1 MNNKLFLRNKQHINL
16 GTIGH
21 VDHGKTTLTTA
32 ISYLLN
38 IQGLSK
44 KYNYSDIDSAPEEK
58 IRGITI
64 NTTHIEYETF
74 TKHCAHIDCPGH
86 AVYIKNMII
95 GATQMD
101 IAILVIS
108 IIDGIMP
115 QTYEH
120 LLLIK
125 QIGIKDII
133 IFLNKE
139 DLCDDI
145 ELIDFIKL
153 EINELLIKYNFDLNY
168 IKILTGSALNVINI
182 IQKNKNYELIK
193 SNIWIQKLIYLINEI
208 DNIKISTRKINDDF
222 LMPIEDIFSITG
234 RGTVVTG
241 KIEQGCINL
250 NEEIEILKF
259 EKSSIITTVIGLE
272 LSKKQLNQ
280 AQSGDNVGIL
290 LRNIQ
295 KKEIKR
301 GMILS
306 KPNKL
311 KVSKFF
317 ISETYILTQ
326 EEGGRHKPF
335 GIGYKPQFFIRTV
348 DVTGEIKNIYS
359 NNINQKIAIP
369 GDKLTL
375 YIELKHYIVL
385 TLNMKFSIREGGK
398 TIGAGI
404 ITNII
409 N

>member
-1 MNNKLFLRNKQHINL
+1 MNNKIFLRNTHRINL

-21 VDHGKTTLTTA
+21 VDHGNTPYSSA

-38 IQGLSK
+38 FQGLSK

-64 NTTHIEYETF
+64 NTTHIEYETI

-86 AVYIKNMII
+86 SDYIKNMII

-125 QIGIKDII
+125 QIGIKNVI

-139 DLCDDI
+139 DLCSDI

-153 EINELLIKYNFDLNY
+153 EIHELLVKYNFNLNNTH
-168 IKILTGSALNVINI
+168 ILAGSALNVVNI
-182 IQKNKNYELIK
+182 IQKNRNYELIK
-193 SNIWIQKLIYLINEI
+193 SNIWIQKLNDLMDII
-208 DNIKISTRKINDDF
+208 DNIKRNSRINEWYF
-222 LMPIEDIFSITG
+222 LSAIEDVFSITG
-234 RGTVVTG
+234 RGTVL
-241 KIEQGCINL
+241 KRPIEQGYINL
-250 NEEIEILKF
+250 NEEVEILKF
-259 EKSSIITTVIGLE
+259 EKSSIFTPVIGLE
-272 LSKKQLNQ
+272 MFKKQLIQ

-295 KKEIKR
+295 KNEIKR

-306 KPNKL
+306 TPNKL
-311 KVSKFF
+311 KVYKSF
-317 ISETYILTQ
+317 IAETYILTK

-335 GIGYKPQFFIRTV
+335 NMGYKPPFFIPTV
-348 DVTGEIKNIYS
+348 DVTGEIKNIYL
-359 NNINQKIAIP
+359 NYNNQKIGIP

-375 YIELKHYIVL
+375 HIELKHYIVL

-398 TIGAGI
+398 TIGARI
-404 ITNII
+404 ITETKN
-409 N
+409 

>member
-1 MNNKLFLRNKQHINL
+1 MNNKLFIRNKQHINL

-38 IQGLSK
+38 LQGLSK
-44 KYNYSDIDSAPEEK
+44 KYSYSDIDSSPEEK

-64 NTTHIEYETF
+64 NTTHIEYETL

-86 AVYIKNMII
+86 SDYIKNMII

-125 QIGIKDII
+125 QIGIKNLI

-139 DLCDDI
+139 DLCNDE

-153 EINELLIKYNFDLNY
+153 EINELLTKYNFDLNN
-168 IKILTGSALNVINI
+168 IHILTGSALNVIDI
-182 IQKNKNYELIK
+182 IQKNKNYEVIK
-193 SNIWIQKLIYLINEI
+193 SNIWIQKLNNLINII
-208 DNIKISTRKINDDF
+208 DSIQIPIRNINDYF
-222 LMPIEDIFSITG
+222 FMSIEDVFSITG

-241 KIEQGCINL
+241 KIEQGCININ
-250 NEEIEILKF
+250 NEVELLKF
-259 EKSSIITTVIGLE
+259 EKSSILTTVIGLE
-272 LSKKQLNQ
+272 MFKKQLIQ
-280 AQSGDNVGIL
+280 AQSGDNVGVL
-290 LRNIQ
+290 LRNVQ
-295 KKEIKR
+295 KKDIKR
-301 GMILS
+301 GMILAT
-306 KPNKL
+306 PNKL
-311 KVSKFF
+311 KVYKLFTA
-317 ISETYILTQ
+317 EVYILTKD
-326 EEGGRHKPF
+326 EGGRHKPF
-335 GIGYKPQFFIRTV
+335 NIGYKPQFFIYTV
-348 DVTGEIKNIYS
+348 DVTGEIKEIYL
-359 NNINQKIAIP
+359 NNISQKVAIP

-375 YIELKHYIVL
+375 TIELKHYIVL

>member
-1 MNNKLFLRNKQHINL
+1 MNNKLFIRNKQHINL

-38 IQGLSK
+38 LQGLSK
-44 KYNYSDIDSAPEEK
+44 KYSYSDIDSSPEEK

-64 NTTHIEYETF
+64 NTTHIEYETL

-86 AVYIKNMII
+86 SDYIKNMII

-125 QIGIKDII
+125 QIGIKNLI

-139 DLCDDI
+139 DLCNDE

-153 EINELLIKYNFDLNY
+153 EINELLTKYNFDLNN
-168 IKILTGSALNVINI
+168 IHILTGSALNVIDI
-182 IQKNKNYELIK
+182 IQKNKNYEIIK
-193 SNIWIQKLIYLINEI
+193 SNIWIQKLNNLINII
-208 DNIKISTRKINDDF
+208 DSIQIPIRNINDYF
-222 LMPIEDIFSITG
+222 FMSIEDVFSITG

-241 KIEQGCINL
+241 KIEQGCININ
-250 NEEIEILKF
+250 NEVELLKF
-259 EKSSIITTVIGLE
+259 EKSSILTTVIGLE
-272 LSKKQLNQ
+272 MFKKQLIQ
-280 AQSGDNVGIL
+280 AQSGDNVGVL
-290 LRNIQ
+290 LRNVN
-295 KKEIKR
+295 KKDIKR
-301 GMILS
+301 GMILAT
-306 KPNKL
+306 PNKL
-311 KVSKFF
+311 KVYKLFTA
-317 ISETYILTQ
+317 EVYILTK

-335 GIGYKPQFFIRTV
+335 NIGYKPQFFIYTV
-348 DVTGEIKNIYS
+348 DVTGEIKDIYL
-359 NNINQKIAIP
+359 NNISQKVAIP

-375 YIELKHYIVL
+375 TIELKHYIVL

>member
-1 MNNKLFLRNKQHINL
+1 MNNKLFIRNKQHINL

-38 IQGLSK
+38 LQGLSK

-64 NTTHIEYETF
+64 NTTHIEYETI

-86 AVYIKNMII
+86 SDYIKNMII

-108 IIDGIMP
+108 IIDGIML

-125 QIGIKDII
+125 QIGIKNII

-139 DLCDDI
+139 DLCSDI

-153 EINELLIKYNFDLNY
+153 EIHELLVKYNFNLNN
-168 IKILTGSALNVINI
+168 IHILTGSALNVINI

-193 SNIWIQKLIYLINEI
+193 SNIWIQKLNDLISII
-208 DNIKISTRKINDDF
+208 DNIKINRDKLNDNF
-222 LMPIEDIFSITG
+222 LMSIEDVFSITG

-241 KIEQGCINL
+241 KIDQGYINL
-250 NEEIEILKF
+250 NEEVEILKF
-259 EKSSIITTVIGLE
+259 EKSSIFTTVIGLE
-272 LSKKQLNQ
+272 MFKKQLIQ

-290 LRNIQ
+290 LRNVQ
-295 KKEIKR
+295 KNEIKR

-306 KPNKL
+306 TPNKL
-311 KVSKFF
+311 KVYKSF
-317 ISETYILTQ
+317 IAETYILTK

-335 GIGYKPQFFIRTV
+335 NVGYKPQFFIHTV
-348 DVTGEIKNIYS
+348 DVTGEIKNIYLN
-359 NNINQKIAIP
+359 NNIQKIGMP

-375 YIELKHYIVL
+375 HIELKHYIVL
-385 TLNMKFSIREGGK
+385 ILNLKFSIREGGK

-404 ITNII
+404 IIDII
-409 N
+409 D

>member
-1 MNNKLFLRNKQHINL
+1 MNNKLFIRNKQHINL

-38 IQGLSK
+38 LQGLSK
-44 KYNYSDIDSAPEEK
+44 KYSYSDIDSSPEEK

-86 AVYIKNMII
+86 SDYIKNMII

-125 QIGIKDII
+125 QIGIKNLI

-139 DLCDDI
+139 DLCNDE

-153 EINELLIKYNFDLNY
+153 EINELLTKYNFDLNN
-168 IKILTGSALNVINI
+168 IHILTGSALNVIDI
-182 IQKNKNYELIK
+182 IQKNKNYESIK
-193 SNIWIQKLIYLINEI
+193 SNIWIQKLNNLINII
-208 DNIKISTRKINDDF
+208 DSIQIPIRNINDYF
-222 LMPIEDIFSITG
+222 FMSIEDVFSITG

-241 KIEQGCINL
+241 KIEQGCININ
-250 NEEIEILKF
+250 NEVELLKF
-259 EKSSIITTVIGLE
+259 EKSSILTTVIGLE
-272 LSKKQLNQ
+272 MFKKQLIQ
-280 AQSGDNVGIL
+280 AQSGDNVGVL
-290 LRNIQ
+290 LRNVQ
-295 KKEIKR
+295 KKDIKR
-301 GMILS
+301 GMILAT
-306 KPNKL
+306 PNKL
-311 KVSKFF
+311 KVYKLFTA
-317 ISETYILTQ
+317 EVYILTKD
-326 EEGGRHKPF
+326 EGGRHKPF
-335 GIGYKPQFFIRTV
+335 NIGYKPQFFIYTV
-348 DVTGEIKNIYS
+348 DVTGEIKDICL
-359 NNINQKIAIP
+359 NNVSQKVAIP

-375 YIELKHYIVL
+375 TVELKHYIVL

>member
-1 MNNKLFLRNKQHINL
+1 MNNKLFIRNKQHINL

-38 IQGLSK
+38 LQGLSK
-44 KYNYSDIDSAPEEK
+44 KYSYSDIDSSPEEK

-86 AVYIKNMII
+86 SDYIKNMII

-125 QIGIKDII
+125 QIGIKNLI

-139 DLCDDI
+139 DLCNDE

-153 EINELLIKYNFDLNY
+153 EINELLTKYNFDLNN
-168 IKILTGSALNVINI
+168 IHILTGSALNVIDV
-182 IQKNKNYELIK
+182 IQKNKNYEVIK
-193 SNIWIQKLIYLINEI
+193 SNIWIQKLNNLINII
-208 DNIKISTRKINDDF
+208 DSIQIPIRNINDYF
-222 LMPIEDIFSITG
+222 FMSIEDVFSITG

-241 KIEQGCINL
+241 KIEQGCINVNSEVEL
-250 NEEIEILKF
+250 LKF
-259 EKSSIITTVIGLE
+259 EKSSILTTVIGLE
-272 LSKKQLNQ
+272 MFKKQLIQ
-280 AQSGDNVGIL
+280 AQSGDNVGVL
-290 LRNIQ
+290 LRNVQ
-295 KKEIKR
+295 KKDIKR
-301 GMILS
+301 GMILAT
-306 KPNKL
+306 PNKL
-311 KVSKFF
+311 KVYKLFTA
-317 ISETYILTQ
+317 EVYILTKD
-326 EEGGRHKPF
+326 EGGRHKPF
-335 GIGYKPQFFIRTV
+335 NIGYKPQFFIYTV
-348 DVTGEIKNIYS
+348 DVTGEIKNICL
-359 NNINQKIAIP
+359 NDINQKVAIP

-375 YIELKHYIVL
+375 TIELKHYIVL

-409 N
+409 H

>member
-1 MNNKLFLRNKQHINL
+1 MNNKLFIRNKQHINL

-38 IQGLSK
+38 LQGLSK
-44 KYNYSDIDSAPEEK
+44 KYSYSDIDSSPEEK

-86 AVYIKNMII
+86 SDYIKNMII

-125 QIGIKDII
+125 QIGIKNLI

-139 DLCDDI
+139 DLCNDE

-153 EINELLIKYNFDLNY
+153 EINELLTKYNFDLNN
-168 IKILTGSALNVINI
+168 IHILTGSALNVIEI
-182 IQKNKNYELIK
+182 IQKNKNYEAIK
-193 SNIWIQKLIYLINEI
+193 SNIWIQKLNNLINII
-208 DNIKISTRKINDDF
+208 DSIQIPIRNINDYF
-222 LMPIEDIFSITG
+222 FMSIEDVFSITG

-241 KIEQGCINL
+241 KIEQGCINVNSEVEL
-250 NEEIEILKF
+250 LKF
-259 EKSSIITTVIGLE
+259 EKSSILTTVIGLE
-272 LSKKQLNQ
+272 MFKKQLIQ
-280 AQSGDNVGIL
+280 AQSGDNVGVL
-290 LRNIQ
+290 LRNVQ
-295 KKEIKR
+295 KKDIKR
-301 GMILS
+301 GMILAT
-306 KPNKL
+306 PNKL
-311 KVSKFF
+311 KVYKLFTA
-317 ISETYILTQ
+317 EVYILTKD
-326 EEGGRHKPF
+326 EGGRHKPF
-335 GIGYKPQFFIRTV
+335 NIGYKPQFFIYTV
-348 DVTGEIKNIYS
+348 DVTGEIKDICL
-359 NNINQKIAIP
+359 NNISQKVAIP

-375 YIELKHYIVL
+375 TIELKHYIVL

-409 N
+409 H

>member
-1 MNNKLFLRNKQHINL
+1 MNNKLFIRNKQHINL

-38 IQGLSK
+38 LQGLSK

-64 NTTHIEYETF
+64 NTTHIEYETL

-86 AVYIKNMII
+86 SDYIKNMII

-101 IAILVIS
+101 ISILVIS

-125 QIGIKDII
+125 QIGIKNII

-153 EINELLIKYNFDLNY
+153 EIYELLNKYNFNLNN
-168 IKILTGSALNVINI
+168 IKIITGSALNVINI
-182 IQKNKNYELIK
+182 IQKTKNYELIK
-193 SNIWIQKLIYLINEI
+193 SNIWIQKLINLINII
-208 DNIKISTRKINDDF
+208 DNFQIPIRKFNDYF
-222 LMPIEDIFSITG
+222 LMSIEDVFSITG

-241 KIEQGCINL
+241 KIEQGYINL
-250 NEEIEILKF
+250 NDEVEILKF
-259 EKSSIITTVIGLE
+259 EKTSILTTVIGLE
-272 LSKKQLNQ
+272 MFKKQLIQ

-290 LRNIQ
+290 LRNVQ
-295 KKEIKR
+295 KKDIKR

-306 KPNKL
+306 TPNKL
-311 KVSKFF
+311 KVYKSF
-317 ISETYILTQ
+317 IAETYVLTK

-335 GIGYKPQFFIRTV
+335 GIGYKPQFFIYTV
-348 DVTGEIKNIYS
+348 DVTGEIKNIYL
-359 NNINQKIAIP
+359 NNINQKFAMP
-369 GDKLTL
+369 GDKITL
-375 YIELKHYIVL
+375 HIELKHYIVL
-385 TLNMKFSIREGGK
+385 IINMKFSIREGGK

-404 ITNII
+404 ITRILN
-409 N
+409 

>member
-1 MNNKLFLRNKQHINL
+1 MNNKLFIRNKQHINL

-21 VDHGKTTLTTA
+21 VDHGKTTLTAA

-38 IQGLSK
+38 LQGLSK

-64 NTTHIEYETF
+64 NTTHIEYETL

-86 AVYIKNMII
+86 SDYIKNMII
-95 GATQMD
+95 GASQMD

-125 QIGIKDII
+125 QIGIKNII

-139 DLCDDI
+139 DLCNDI

-153 EINELLIKYNFDLNY
+153 EINELLIKYNFDLDN

-182 IQKNKNYELIK
+182 IQKNKSYELIK
-193 SNIWIQKLIYLINEI
+193 SNIWIQKLNNLINII
-208 DNIKISTRKINDDF
+208 DNILIPVRKLKENF
-222 LMPIEDIFSITG
+222 LMSIEDVFSITG

-250 NEEIEILKF
+250 NDEIEILKF
-259 EKSSIITTVIGLE
+259 EKSSILTTVIGLE
-272 LSKKQLNQ
+272 MFKKQLIQ

-306 KPNKL
+306 TPNKL
-311 KVSKFF
+311 KVYKSF
-317 ISETYILTQ
+317 ISETYILTK

-335 GIGYKPQFFIRTV
+335 SIGYRPQFFIHTV
-348 DVTGEIKNIYS
+348 DVTGEIKNIYLY
-359 NNINQKIAIP
+359 NNIQKIAIP

-375 YIELKHYIVL
+375 HVELNHYIVL
-385 TLNMKFSIREGGK
+385 ILNMKFSIREGGK
-398 TIGAGI
+398 TIGAGVI
-404 ITNII
+404 IKII
-409 N
+409 D

>member
-1 MNNKLFLRNKQHINL
+1 MNNKLFLRNKQRINL

-21 VDHGKTTLTTA
+21 VDHGKTTFSSP

-38 IQGLSK
+38 LQGLSK

-64 NTTHIEYETF
+64 NTTHIEYETI

-86 AVYIKNMII
+86 SDYIKNMII

-125 QIGIKDII
+125 QIGIKNVI

-139 DLCDDI
+139 DLCSDI

-153 EINELLIKYNFDLNY
+153 EIHELLVKYNFNLNN
-168 IKILTGSALNVINI
+168 IHILAGSALNVVNI
-182 IQKNKNYELIK
+182 IQKNRNYELIK
-193 SNIWIQKLIYLINEI
+193 SNIGIQKLNELMEI
-208 DNIKISTRKINDDF
+208 IGNIIITSRIIGGYF
-222 LMPIEDIFSITG
+222 LRAIEDVFSITG
-234 RGTVVTG
+234 RGTVL
-241 KIEQGCINL
+241 KRPIEQGYINL
-250 NEEIEILKF
+250 NEEVEILKF
-259 EKSSIITTVIGLE
+259 EKSSIFTTVIGLE
-272 LSKKQLNQ
+272 MFKKQLIQ

-295 KKEIKR
+295 KNEIKR

-306 KPNKL
+306 TPNKL
-311 KVSKFF
+311 KVYKSF
-317 ISETYILTQ
+317 IAETYILTK

-335 GIGYKPQFFIRTV
+335 NIGYKPQFFIHTV
-348 DVTGEIKNIYS
+348 DVTGEIKNIYL
-359 NNINQKIAIP
+359 NNNNQKIGIP

-375 YIELKHYIVL
+375 HIELKHYIVL

-398 TIGAGI
+398 TIGARI
-404 ITNII
+404 ITETKN
-409 N
+409 

>member
-1 MNNKLFLRNKQHINL
+1 MNNKLFIRNKQHINL

-38 IQGLSK
+38 LQGLSK

-64 NTTHIEYETF
+64 NTTHIEYETL

-86 AVYIKNMII
+86 SDYIKNMII

-101 IAILVIS
+101 ISILVIS

-125 QIGIKDII
+125 QIGIKNII

-139 DLCDDI
+139 DLCNDI

-153 EINELLIKYNFDLNY
+153 EIYELLNKYNFDLNN
-168 IKILTGSALNVINI
+168 IKIITGSALNVINI
-182 IQKNKNYELIK
+182 IQKTKNYELIK
-193 SNIWIQKLIYLINEI
+193 SNIWIQKLINLINII
-208 DNIKISTRKINDDF
+208 DNFQIPIRKLNDYF
-222 LMPIEDIFSITG
+222 LMSIEDVFSITG

-241 KIEQGCINL
+241 KIEQGCVNL
-250 NEEIEILKF
+250 NDEVEILKF
-259 EKSSIITTVIGLE
+259 EKSSILTTVIGLE
-272 LSKKQLNQ
+272 MFKKQLIQ

-295 KKEIKR
+295 KKDIKR

-306 KPNKL
+306 TPNKL
-311 KVSKFF
+311 KVYKSF
-317 ISETYILTQ
+317 IAETYILTK

-335 GIGYKPQFFIRTV
+335 GVGYKPQFFIYTV
-348 DVTGEIKNIYS
+348 DVTGEIKNIS
-359 NNINQKIAIP
+359 LNNINQKFAMP
-369 GDKLTL
+369 GDKITL

-385 TLNMKFSIREGGK
+385 IINMKFSIREGGK

-404 ITNII
+404 ITKILN
-409 N
+409 

>member
-1 MNNKLFLRNKQHINL
+1 MNNKLFIRNKQHINL

-38 IQGLSK
+38 LKGLSK

-64 NTTHIEYETF
+64 NTTHIEYETL

-86 AVYIKNMII
+86 SDYIKNMII

-125 QIGIKDII
+125 QIGIKNII

-153 EINELLIKYNFDLNY
+153 EVNELLSKYNFDLNNV
-168 IKILTGSALNVINI
+168 KILTGSALNVINI
-182 IQKNKNYELIK
+182 IQKNKNYDLIK
-193 SNIWIQKLIYLINEI
+193 SDVWVQKLDSLIDIIDKFEI
-208 DNIKISTRKINDDF
+208 PIRKLNDDF
-222 LMPIEDIFSITG
+222 FMSIEDVFSITG

-241 KIEQGCINL
+241 KIDQGYINI
-250 NEEIEILKF
+250 NDEVEILKF

-272 LSKKQLNQ
+272 MFKKQLIQ
-280 AQSGDNVGIL
+280 AQSGDNVGVL
-290 LRNIQ
+290 LRNVQ
-295 KKEIKR
+295 KKDIKR

-311 KVSKFF
+311 KVYKSF
-317 ISETYILTQ
+317 ISETYILTK

-335 GIGYKPQFFIRTV
+335 NVGYKPQFFIHTV
-348 DVTGEIKNIYS
+348 DVTGEIINIS
-359 NNINQKIAIP
+359 LNNINQKIAMP
-369 GDKLTL
+369 GDKVTL
-375 YIELKHYIVL
+375 HIELKHYIVL
-385 TLNMKFSIREGGK
+385 MLNMKFSIREGGK

>member
-1 MNNKLFLRNKQHINL
+1 MNNKLFIRNKQHINI

-44 KYNYSDIDSAPEEK
+44 KYNYNDIDSSPEEK

-64 NTTHIEYETF
+64 NTTHIEYETM

-86 AVYIKNMII
+86 SDYIKNMII

-153 EINELLIKYNFDLNY
+153 EINELLNKYNFDLKY
-168 IKILTGSALNVINI
+168 IHILTGSALNVINI
-182 IQKNKNYELIK
+182 IQKNKNFDQIK
-193 SNIWIQKLIYLINEI
+193 SNIWIKKLIELINII
-208 DNIKISTRKINDDF
+208 DNIKIEIKKIDDYF
-222 LMPIEDIFSITG
+222 LMPIEDVFSITG
-234 RGTVVTG
+234 RGIVVTG
-241 KIEQGCINL
+241 KIEQGIINI
-250 NEEIEILKF
+250 NEEVEILKF

-272 LSKKQLNQ
+272 MFKKQLYQ

-295 KKEIKR
+295 KNELKR

-311 KVSKFF
+311 KVYKNF
-317 ISETYILTQ
+317 IAEVYILTK

-335 GIGYKPQFFIRTV
+335 FKGYKPQFFIYTL
-348 DVTGEIKNIYS
+348 DVTGEIINIYS
-359 NNINQKIAIP
+359 NNIIQKMVMP
-369 GDKLTL
+369 GDKVTL
-375 YIELKHYIVL
+375 NIELKHYVVL
-385 TLNMKFSIREGGK
+385 IKNMKFSIREGGK

-404 ITNII
+404 IVDII